1 MTFYHS
7 NSEPQVS
14 ILDQASFVLNQQW
27 LNSVFITWISIS
39 NNLVSILASYILKVV
54 INFSPDYNWTH
65 PRVCWIN
72 LSAEKD

>member
-7 NSEPQVS
+7 NLEPQVS
-14 ILDQASFVLNQQW
+14 ILDQASSILKQQG

-39 NNLVSILASYILKVV
+39 NILVSILLSYIMKVV
-54 INFSPDYNWTH
+54 INFSPDYNWIH

>member
-7 NSEPQVS
+7 NLEPQVS

-54 INFSPDYNWTH
+54 INFSSDYNWTH